1 MNKILPE
8 VSAWYQELASGVLFE
23 VVAIDEPNSTTE
35 YQLLDGELGEYDL
48 STWCQL
54 SIIEAEAPE
63 DWRTPF
69 ELNSEDQAY
78 SDQVFVPENFSGDL
92 LHIEPDSLGLGDDF
106 QIIWALNP
114 AKSYKSK
121 S

>member
-8 VSAWYQELASGVLFE
+8 VSAWYQELASGALFE

-54 SIIEAEAPE
+54 SIIEAEEPE
-63 DWRTPF
+63 DWRPP
-69 ELNSEDQAY
+69 L
-78 SDQVFVPENFSGDL
+78 
-92 LHIEPDSLGLGDDF
+92 
-106 QIIWALNP
+106 WA
-114 AKSYKSK
+114 
-121 S
+121 